1 MFNREYSGL
10 GSVSVG
16 GTQGDYDIFLFYMR
30 KLLII
35 SAIVA
40 MNLPL
45 GAVVRQLPTFTEWHD
60 MQVNEINRFP
70 LHTDFFTYESVEM
83 AKKGDKTLSSNY
95 LSLDGDWK
103 FYWVKD
109 ADKRPANFY
118 KLNYNDASWHIIKIP
133 GIWEMNGYGDPV
145 YVNIGFAWRGHF
157 KNNPPKVPVEN
168 NHVGSYRRIVNI
180 PANWDGKQ
188 VIAHFGSVTSNI
200 YLWINGVFVGYA
212 EDSKVAA
219 EFDITRY
226 LKKGKN
232 LIAFQA
238 FRWSD
243 GSYCEDQDFWRMS
256 GVGRSCY
263 LYARSVTSQIRNIL
277 VTPDVGNNYKDG
289 ILRINFHTSGIVP
302 EFTLYDA
309 YGNEVWYRP
318 QGRIDKSD
326 LSSIVMPIKDVH
338 LWTAETPYLYTLIAT
353 MKENGKIV
361 GVVPQK
367 VGFRKIEIKNSQ
379 LLVNG
384 KPVYIKGVD
393 RHEIDPDGGYVV
405 TRKRMIQD
413 IQIMKRFNI
422 NAVRTCHYPDDPM
435 WYDLCDEYGI
445 YICAE
450 ANQESHGFGYGND
463 AVSKTPLFAKQI
475 LERNQ
480 HNVETFFNHPSI
492 ICWSMG
498 NETVDGPNFAAV
510 YKWIKNRDNSRP
522 VHWERAIKGANTDIY
537 CPMYLPHDECER
549 YALSSA
555 AEDQKPLIMCEY
567 AHAMGNSCGGF
578 KEYWELVRKYPKFQG
593 GFIWDF
599 VDQGLHGKDAQGRSI
614 YKYGGDYNSYD
625 PSDNNFNCN
634 GLISPDRVPNPHMYE
649 VGYYYQNIWTTPVDL
664 KKGEIRVYN
673 EYFFRDLSN
682 YKLVWNI
689 TVDGKKTQNGVIDHL
704 EVAPQ
709 QAKIFTLGYKLNE
722 YTTGEVLLN
731 VEFRLKKAEPLM
743 QAEQIVAYNQMQIKN
758 YRFNLLCRASIAN
771 GDKLKLV
778 DKNNIH
784 TLTVANNVCTVV
796 FDKTTGWLTTYT
808 VEGQQLLGDGG
819 IMKPNF
825 WRAVTDNDMGA
836 TINKKFKVW
845 YEPVLQLRQIN
856 VQKNGKDML
865 VTAVYNMPQ
874 VKATLMLS
882 YTIVADGSMTVVE
895 EMMVDKSEK
904 IPCMFRYGMLMQL
917 SYDIDCSEFYGR
929 GPVENYVDRKMSQ
942 NIGIY
947 TQTADEQFYPYIRPQ
962 ETGTKSDIRWWK
974 QTDNSDNGFWI
985 VSDSAFS
992 AGALH
997 YTVNDLN
1004 GGDEKEQQHSPQV
1017 PKSKYTNLC
1026 IDMVQAGV
1034 GGVDSWSAKAEA
1046 LPQYRLPYRNRKFI
1060 FRIVPVKK

>member
-1 MFNREYSGL
+1 
-10 GSVSVG
+10 
-16 GTQGDYDIFLFYMR
+16 
-30 KLLII
+30 
-35 SAIVA
+35 

-118 KLNYNDASWHIIKIP
+118 KLNYNDASWHIMKIP

-492 ICWSMG
+492 IYWSMG

-689 TVDGKKTQNGVIDHL
+689 TVDGKKTQSGVIDHL

-722 YTTGEVLLN
+722 YTMGEVLLN
-731 VEFRLKKAEPLM
+731 IEFCLKKAEPLM

-819 IMKPNF
+819 TMRPNF

-856 VQKNGKDML
+856 VQKDGKDML

-895 EMMVDKSEK
+895 EMMVDKSAK

-917 SYDIDCSEFYGR
+917 PYDIDCSEFYGR

-974 QTDNSDNGFWI
+974 QTDTSDNGFWI

-1004 GGDEKEQQHSPQV
+1004 GGDEKEQRHSPQV

-1046 LPQYRLPYRNRKFI
+1046 LPQYRLPYCNRKFI
-1060 FRIVPVKK
+1060 FRIVPVKR